1 MKQKKTIFVTG
12 LPRAMTTLL
21 CNVLANN
28 PRIGGG
34 ETSPLL
40 EYIYGARYNF
50 STTPEV
56 KSALSD
62 EEMTDSFLAFCKAGM
77 NAYAEQITQ
86 KEIYL
91 DKSRG
96 WIHYAPFLWKFNPE
110 AKIIVCIRDLRSI
123 VSSLEKK
130 WRENPEIIDSRDQP
144 QNQDF
149 VTIDQRANHFLN
161 DAPLGIALKRLHNA
175 LTTKTLDKM
184 YVVKAEDFTQNPE
197 KSMKGVYDFIAEPY
211 YEMDYKNIKQVTIE
225 NDRISDFGIY
235 GDHKIRTSIEAL
247 PKDSNEI
254 LGTQICQQIK
264 ASFGWFYENFKYY

>member
-1 MKQKKTIFVTG
+1 LKQKKTIFVTG

-40 EYIYGARYNF
+40 EYVYGARHNF

-56 KSALSD
+56 KAALTD
-62 EEMTDSFLAFCKAGM
+62 EEMSDAFFAFCKAGM
-77 NAYAEQITQ
+77 NAYAESITD

-96 WIHYAPFLWKFNPE
+96 WLHYAPFLWRFHPD
-110 AKIIVCIRDLRSI
+110 AKIIVCVRDLRSI

-130 WRENPEIIDSRDQP
+130 WRENPEILDSRDQP
-144 QNQDF
+144 QNQAF
-149 VTIDQRANHFLN
+149 ITIDQRANQFLN
-161 DAPLGIALKRLHNA
+161 DPPLGIAIKRLHNA

-184 YVVKAEDFTQNPE
+184 HIVKAEELTSNPE
-197 KSMKGVYDFIAEPY
+197 KILRGIYDFIGEPY
-211 YEMDYKNIKQVTIE
+211 YEMDYSKVEQKTIE
-225 NDRISDFGIY
+225 NDRIGDFGIY
-235 GDHKIRTSIEAL
+235 GDHKIRSEIKPL
-247 PKDSNEI
+247 VKDSNEI
-254 LGTQICQQIK
+254 LGTTNCQQIK
-264 ASFGWFYENFKYY
+264 AGFPWFYETFKYY